1 MESFS
6 RFLNFHSKIF
16 VFLSLSSKKMFTAQ
30 MPYIRISVGF
40 LRKLMLNIFINE
52 IFSAVEPEL
61 CLMIKNAALLK
72 KFENNLKREKKPDF
86 YINLRIVEELHKEA
100 LMLKVFAKEPLKGI
114 ETDIMIA
121 GVVNSA

>member
-1 MESFS
+1 
-6 RFLNFHSKIF
+6 
-16 VFLSLSSKKMFTAQ
+16 
-30 MPYIRISVGF
+30 
-40 LRKLMLNIFINE
+40 MLNIFINE